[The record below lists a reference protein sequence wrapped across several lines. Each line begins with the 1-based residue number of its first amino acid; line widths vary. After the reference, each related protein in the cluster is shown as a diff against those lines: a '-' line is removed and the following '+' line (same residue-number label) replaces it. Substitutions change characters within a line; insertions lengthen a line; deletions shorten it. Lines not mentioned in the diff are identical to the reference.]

1 MGGLDPVRW
10 HPLMLG
16 DSCYW
21 QALQENGPGIRVSGS
36 KGTRMQNQPA
46 VCPPNP
52 TYMNST
58 VRSRPTLRQVTKH
71 CCMDKKPGGEA
82 DSLPGTTPGGGWGS
96 SGPSHSQRD

>member
-1 MGGLDPVRW
+1 
-10 HPLMLG
+10 MLG

-21 QALQENGPGIRVSGS
+21 QALQESGRSIRVSGS

-58 VRSRPTLRQVTKH
+58 FRSRPTLRQVTKH
-71 CCMDKKPGGEA
+71 CCMDKKPGGGEQTA
-82 DSLPGTTPGGGWGS
+82 SQELCQEEDGGAQAPPTPRETKVSTQLP
-96 SGPSHSQRD
+96 